1 MTTKQEMVAWIN
13 QASYEDLLRKWRFEP
28 AGSKWFAGEVGTY
41 YRKKMNERRLA
52 EEVALTLMTGET
64 PNVNAIASKKIGWH
78 R

>member
-28 AGSKWFAGEVGTY
+28 AGSHWFRGEVGKY
-41 YRKKMNERRLA
+41 FEKMMNERRVC
-52 EEVALTLMTGET
+52 EEVAETLMTGET
-64 PNVNAIASKKIGWH
+64 PNVNAIASKRIGWQ